1 MDENGLR
8 IFETMW
14 MRIVS
19 VSSTEYPHSGWTSDT
34 CQRQQNHPDPS
45 VVELAGLPS
54 PQLLFIKLKFDE
66 PIPFKS
72 RKRRLRGGGGEN
84 RQLVL
89 LFLALPIL
97 ILALQPS
104 YLDLIIN
111 SLKPFHTL

>member
-54 PQLLFIKLKFDE
+54 PQLQFIKLKFDE
-66 PIPFKS
+66 PIPFNP
-72 RKRRLRGGGGEN
+72 RKRRLRGGGREQTTFSSFFGLTN
-84 RQLVL
+84 TDTGLTTF
-89 LFLALPIL
+89 LFR
-97 ILALQPS
+97 S
-104 YLDLIIN
+104 DY
-111 SLKPFHTL
+111 